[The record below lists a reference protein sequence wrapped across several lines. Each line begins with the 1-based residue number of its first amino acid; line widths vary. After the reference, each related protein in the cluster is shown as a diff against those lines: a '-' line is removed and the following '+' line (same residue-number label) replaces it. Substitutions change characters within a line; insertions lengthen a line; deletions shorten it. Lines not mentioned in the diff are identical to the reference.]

1 MAKTTSHRTNG
12 NGSPPEVRSMI
23 QPEAVFESY
32 GKFMRQLENA
42 NRQWVGS
49 MRQSAE
55 AGWELATQMTDT
67 VIADARRMAD
77 FYFRLYEMD
86 LSAATAA
93 MRHIGN
99 ETTSAATRHFSAMQ
113 RSAMHRSAAAD

>member
-1 MAKTTSHRTNG
+1 MAKTTSHTTNG
-12 NGSPPEVRSMI
+12 GTPEIRSMI
-23 QPEAVFESY
+23 QPEAIFETY
-32 GKFMRQLENA
+32 GKFMRQIENA

-49 MRQSAE
+49 LRQSAE

-67 VIADARRMAD
+67 AISDARRISE

-93 MRHIGN
+93 MRHIGS
-99 ETTSAATRHFSAMQ
+99 ETSSAAGRHFSAV
-113 RSAMHRSAAAD
+113 HRSAAAD